1 MKSAWS
7 KEKSLLIP
15 TWSMPTK
22 STAYSRWRVI
32 ASSVGVFGPRKMPTP
47 VIPTTPPV
55 SAQARAWSSVIL
67 RGCSPNP
74 LHARMAI
81 HHWAFRHAT
90 HVESGTDAAMR
101 PVGDDADLV
110 HLSNDRLPPCCCD
123 ACVDSCVRILADPS
137 VPFPD
142 FRSEG
147 DAALLAR
154 LAPAA
159 GRAAAAD
166 TGLRGLVDTL
176 RRRGVSWARIGQA
189 LGVTRQAA
197 WERFN

>member
-1 MKSAWS
+1 MSAVKLACS
-7 KEKSLLIP
+7 FCLQDATVVQRLL
-15 TWSMPTK
+15 
-22 STAYSRWRVI
+22 AG
-32 ASSVGVFGPRKMPTP
+32 ASAH
-47 VIPTTPPV
+47 I
-55 SAQARAWSSVIL
+55 
-67 RGCSPNP
+67 
-74 LHARMAI
+74 
-81 HHWAFRHAT
+81 
-90 HVESGTDAAMR
+90 
-101 PVGDDADLV
+101 
-110 HLSNDRLPPCCCD
+110 CD